1 MSEPQMEVLRGVSAS
16 IPMPTKLRIGDPLYF
31 EIYEN
36 EPKKLERLTYAK
48 TFRRPT
54 WLGRVNLME
63 GLVHYATL
71 NGEIDTMLDSCVRF
85 YFAPTQELLDLYL
98 DGKHYS
104 FQKEKVIDIGVDTA
118 RYIIGYNKNETLIQ
132 TDADGFWGYVTEFSK
147 GNKLEGVEVFLSLGE
162 NYDFESAKELLESLI
177 ECKFE
182 LEF

>member
-1 MSEPQMEVLRGVSAS
+1 MSEPKMEVLRGVSAS
-16 IPMPTKLRIGDPLYF
+16 IPMPTKLRIGDPIYF
-31 EIYEN
+31 EKYEN

-48 TFRRPT
+48 NFRRPS

-71 NGEIDTMLDSCVRF
+71 NGEIDTMLDSYVRF
-85 YFAPTQELLDLYL
+85 FFAPNQELLDLYM
-98 DGKHYS
+98 DDKHYS
-104 FQKEKVIDIGVDTA
+104 SQKKKVTDIGVDTG

-162 NYDFESAKELLESLI
+162 NYDFESAKELLEFLI